1 MNFFKDKSKSFK
13 NLFSIN
19 LKRASIFYFLKL
31 IRVKDSQDKLAV
43 GFACGSMV
51 SFSPF
56 IGFHFLLAIIFAY
69 LFRGNIVASLIG
81 TFVGNPFTFPFIWI
95 FIYKIGNI
103 FFKNDQNLS
112 LELTFQSLFDQ
123 GYDILIPMLIGSL
136 IVSIPIWFISY
147 FTVKYEISQTG
158 IDTIN
163 EPINIGIKM
172 S

>member
-1 MNFFKDKSKSFK
+1 MNFFRFKLKSLK

-19 LKRASIFYFLKL
+19 LKRASLFYFLKL
-31 IRVKDSQDKLAV
+31 VRVKDSQDKLAI

-56 IGFHFLLAIIFAY
+56 IGFHFLLAVIFAY
-69 LFRGNIVASLIG
+69 IFRGNIVASLIG

-95 FIYKIGNI
+95 FIYKVGNI
-103 FFKNDQNLS
+103 FFKNDQNFS

-136 IVSIPIWFISY
+136 IVSIPIWLISY
-147 FTVKYEISQTG
+147 YTVKFLILSF
-158 IDTIN
+158 
-163 EPINIGIKM
+163 KKRKV
-172 S
+172 

>member
-1 MNFFKDKSKSFK
+1 MNFFKNKYKSFK

-19 LKRASIFYFLKL
+19 LKRASLFYFLKL
-31 IRVKDSQDKLAV
+31 VRVKDSQDKLAI

-56 IGFHFLLAIIFAY
+56 IGFHFLLAVIFAY
-69 LFRGNIVASLIG
+69 IFRGNIVASLIG

-103 FFKNDQNLS
+103 FFKNDQNS
-112 LELTFQSLFDQ
+112 SIELTFQSLYDQ

-136 IVSIPIWFISY
+136 IVSIPVWFISY
-147 FTVKYEISQTG
+147 FTVKFLLSSF
-158 IDTIN
+158 
-163 EPINIGIKM
+163 KKRKA
-172 S
+172 

>member
-1 MNFFKDKSKSFK
+1 MSFFKNKLQTVK

-19 LKRASIFYFLKL
+19 IKRASLFYFLKL
-31 IRVKDSQDKLAV
+31 IRVKDSKNKLAI

-51 SFSPF
+51 SFTPF
-56 IGFHFLLAIIFAY
+56 IGFHFLLAVIFAY
-69 LFRGNIVASLIG
+69 IFRGNIVASLIG

-95 FIYKIGNI
+95 FIYKVGNI

-123 GYDILIPMLIGSL
+123 GYEILIPMLIGSL

-147 FTVKYEISQTG
+147 FTVKFLMGSF
-158 IDTIN
+158 
-163 EPINIGIKM
+163 KKRKV
-172 S
+172 

>member
-1 MNFFKDKSKSFK
+1 MNFFKNKSKSFK

-19 LKRASIFYFLKL
+19 LKRASLFYFLKL
-31 IRVKDSQDKLAV
+31 VRVKDSQDKLAI

-56 IGFHFLLAIIFAY
+56 IGFHFFLAVILAY
-69 LFRGNIVASLIG
+69 ICRGNIVASLIG

-95 FIYKIGNI
+95 FIYKVGNI
-103 FFKNDQNLS
+103 FFKNDEKFS

-136 IVSIPIWFISY
+136 IVSIPVWFISY
-147 FTVKYEISQTG
+147 FTLKFL
-158 IDTIN
+158 
-163 EPINIGIKM
+163 M
-172 S
+172 SSFKRRKV